1 MQKAILYLYAWRV
14 KGIMMK
20 IKYDLNLMKFMSFF
34 ESLTNTRLK
43 DCFIDKNSLL
53 VFVVEENQI
62 AKAIGK
68 KGVNVKNIKEKLNRK
83 IKIVEFNP
91 HLETF
96 IANIIRP
103 LIGKEIKVD
112 DKIVTIVGPDTKTK
126 GLLIGRNGQNLR
138 NYEEIVKRYFDINEI
153 KVI

>member
-1 MQKAILYLYAWRV
+1 
-14 KGIMMK
+14 MMK

-34 ESLTNTRLK
+34 ESLTNTKLK
-43 DCFIDKNSLL
+43 DCFIDKNGLL

-68 KGVNVKNIKEKLNRK
+68 RGINAKNIKQKINRK

-91 HLETF
+91 HLEIF
-96 IANIIRP
+96 VANLISP
-103 LIGKEIKVD
+103 LSAKEIKID
-112 DKIVTIVGPDTKTK
+112 DKVITITGPDTKTK

-138 NYEEIVKRYFDINEI
+138 NYEETVKRYFDINEI

>member
-1 MQKAILYLYAWRV
+1 
-14 KGIMMK
+14 MK
-20 IKYDLNLMKFMSFF
+20 IKYDLSLMKFMSFF

-91 HLETF
+91 HLEIF
-96 IANIIRP
+96 IANLINP
-103 LIGKEIKVD
+103 LKAKEIKID
-112 DKIVTIVGPDTKTK
+112 EKIVTIVGPDTKTK

-138 NYEEIVKRYFDINEI
+138 NYEEIVNRYFDIKEI

>member
-1 MQKAILYLYAWRV
+1 
-14 KGIMMK
+14 MK

-53 VFVVEENQI
+53 VFVVEENEI

-68 KGVNVKNIKEKLNRK
+68 KGVNVRNIKEKLNRK

-96 IANIIRP
+96 VANIIRP
-103 LIGKEIKVD
+103 LIGKEIKID
-112 DKIVTIVGPDTKTK
+112 DNVVTIVGPDTKTK

-138 NYEEIVKRYFDINEI
+138 NYEEIVNRYFDIKEI

>member
-1 MQKAILYLYAWRV
+1 
-14 KGIMMK
+14 MK

-53 VFVVEENQI
+53 VFVVKENEI

-68 KGVNVKNIKEKLNRK
+68 KGVNVRNIKEKLNRK

-96 IANIIRP
+96 VGKLINP
-103 LIGKEIKVD
+103 LKAKEIKVD
-112 DKIVTIVGPDTKTK
+112 DNVVTITGPDTKTK

-138 NYEEIVKRYFDINEI
+138 NYEEIVNRYFDIKEI

>member
-1 MQKAILYLYAWRV
+1 
-14 KGIMMK
+14 MMK
-20 IKYDLNLMKFMSFF
+20 IKYDLVLMKFMSFF
-34 ESLTNTRLK
+34 ESLTNTKLK
-43 DCFIDKNSLL
+43 DCFVDKNGLL

-68 KGVNVKNIKEKLNRK
+68 KGVNVRNIKEKLNRK

-96 IANIIRP
+96 VANIIRP

-112 DKIVTIVGPDTKTK
+112 DDVVTIVGPDTKTK

-138 NYEEIVKRYFDINEI
+138 NYEETVKRYFDIKEI

>member
-1 MQKAILYLYAWRV
+1 
-14 KGIMMK
+14 MK
-20 IKYDLNLMKFMSFF
+20 IKYDLVLMKFMSFF

-43 DCFIDKNSLL
+43 DCFVDKNGLL

-68 KGVNVKNIKEKLNRK
+68 KGVNVRNIKEKLNRK

-96 IANIIRP
+96 VANIIRP

-112 DKIVTIVGPDTKTK
+112 DDVVTIVGPDTKTK

-138 NYEEIVKRYFDINEI
+138 NYEETVKRYFDINEI

>member
-1 MQKAILYLYAWRV
+1 MI
-14 KGIMMK
+14 K

-34 ESLTNTRLK
+34 ESITKAKLK
-43 DCFIDKNSLL
+43 DCFFDKNEML
-53 VFVVEENQI
+53 VFLVEENQI

-68 KGVNVKNIKEKLNRK
+68 KGINVKNIRQKINRK

-91 HLETF
+91 NLETF
-96 IANIIRP
+96 VANLISP
-103 LIGKEIKVD
+103 LSAKEIKID
-112 DKIVTIVGPDTKTK
+112 DKVITIVGPDTKTK
-126 GLLIGRNGQNLR
+126 GLLIGRSGQNLR

>member
-1 MQKAILYLYAWRV
+1 
-14 KGIMMK
+14 MK
-20 IKYDLNLMKFMSFF
+20 IKYDLSLMKFMSFF
-34 ESLTNTRLK
+34 ESLTNTKLK
-43 DCFIDKNSLL
+43 DCFVDKNEML

-68 KGVNVKNIKEKLNRK
+68 KGVNVKRIKERLNRK

-103 LIGKEIKVD
+103 LIGKEIEVD
-112 DKIVTIVGPDTKTK
+112 DKIVTITGLDTKTK

-138 NYEEIVKRYFDINEI
+138 NYEGIVKRYFDINEI

>member
-1 MQKAILYLYAWRV
+1 MI
-14 KGIMMK
+14 K

-43 DCFIDKNSLL
+43 DCFVDKNSLL

-68 KGVNVKNIKEKLNRK
+68 KGINVKNIKEKLNRK

-96 IANIIRP
+96 VANLINP
-103 LIGKEIKVD
+103 LKANEIKID

-138 NYEEIVKRYFDINEI
+138 NYEDIVNRYFDIKEI

>member
-1 MQKAILYLYAWRV
+1 
-14 KGIMMK
+14 MMK
-20 IKYDLNLMKFMSFF
+20 IKYDLVLMKFMSFF

-43 DCFIDKNSLL
+43 DCFVDKNGLL

-68 KGVNVKNIKEKLNRK
+68 KGVNVRNIKEKLNRK

-96 IANIIRP
+96 VANIIRP

-112 DKIVTIVGPDTKTK
+112 DDVVTIVGPDTKTK

-138 NYEEIVKRYFDINEI
+138 NYEETVKRYFDIKEI

>member
-1 MQKAILYLYAWRV
+1 
-14 KGIMMK
+14 MK

-34 ESLTNTRLK
+34 EGLTKARLK

-68 KGVNVKNIKEKLNRK
+68 NGVNVKKIKEKLNRK

-91 HLETF
+91 YLEMF
-96 IANIIRP
+96 IANVIRP

-112 DKIVTIVGPDTKTK
+112 DKTVTIVGPDTKTK

-138 NYEEIVKRYFDINEI
+138 NYEETVKRYFDIKEI

>member
-1 MQKAILYLYAWRV
+1 
-14 KGIMMK
+14 MK
-20 IKYDLNLMKFMSFF
+20 IKYDLILMKFMSFF
-34 ESLTNTRLK
+34 ESLTNTKLK
-43 DCFIDKNSLL
+43 DCFVDKNEML

-68 KGVNVKNIKEKLNRK
+68 NGANVKRIKERLNRK

-96 IANIIRP
+96 IANTIRP

-138 NYEEIVKRYFDINEI
+138 NYEEMVKRYFDINEI

>member
-1 MQKAILYLYAWRV
+1 
-14 KGIMMK
+14 MK

-34 ESLTNTRLK
+34 ENLTNTRLK

-68 KGVNVKNIKEKLNRK
+68 KGVNVRNIKEKLNRK
-83 IKIVEFNP
+83 IKIVEFNSN
-91 HLETF
+91 LETF
-96 IANIIRP
+96 VANIIRP
-103 LIGKEIKVD
+103 LTGNEIKVD
-112 DKIVTIVGPDTKTK
+112 DKIITIVGPDTKTK

>member
-1 MQKAILYLYAWRV
+1 
-14 KGIMMK
+14 MK
-20 IKYDLNLMKFMSFF
+20 IKYDLVLMKFMSFF

-43 DCFIDKNSLL
+43 DCFVDKNGLL

-68 KGVNVKNIKEKLNRK
+68 KGVNVRNIKEKLNRK

-96 IANIIRP
+96 VANIIRP

-112 DKIVTIVGPDTKTK
+112 DDVVTIVGPDTKTR
-126 GLLIGRNGQNLR
+126 GLLIGRSGQNLR

>member
-1 MQKAILYLYAWRV
+1 MI
-14 KGIMMK
+14 K

-34 ESLTNTRLK
+34 ESLTNTKLK
-43 DCFIDKNSLL
+43 DCFIDNNSLL

-68 KGVNVKNIKEKLNRK
+68 KGVNVKRIKEKLNRK

-96 IANIIRP
+96 VANLINP
-103 LIGKEIKVD
+103 LKAKEIKIN
-112 DKIVTIVGPDTKTK
+112 DKVITIVGPDTKTK
-126 GLLIGRNGQNLR
+126 GLLIGRSGQNLR

>member
-1 MQKAILYLYAWRV
+1 
-14 KGIMMK
+14 MK

-34 ESLTNTRLK
+34 ENLTNTRLK

-68 KGVNVKNIKEKLNRK
+68 KGVNVRNIKEKLNRK

-91 HLETF
+91 HLEIF
-96 IANIIRP
+96 VANIIRP
-103 LIGKEIKVD
+103 LIGKEIKVE
-112 DKIVTIVGPDTKTK
+112 DKVVTIVGPDTKTK
-126 GLLIGRNGQNLR
+126 GLLIGRSGQNLR
-138 NYEEIVKRYFDINEI
+138 NYEEIVNRYFDIKEI

>member
-1 MQKAILYLYAWRV
+1 
-14 KGIMMK
+14 MK

-91 HLETF
+91 HLEIF
-96 IANIIRP
+96 IANLINP
-103 LIGKEIKVD
+103 LKAKEIKID
-112 DKIVTIVGPDTKTK
+112 EKIVTIVGPDTKTK

-138 NYEEIVKRYFDINEI
+138 NYEGVVKRYFDIKEI

>member
-1 MQKAILYLYAWRV
+1 
-14 KGIMMK
+14 MMK

-34 ESLTNTRLK
+34 ESLTKARLK

-68 KGVNVKNIKEKLNRK
+68 KGINVRNIKEKLNRK

-96 IANIIRP
+96 VANIIRP

-112 DKIVTIVGPDTKTK
+112 DNVVTITGPDTKTK

-138 NYEEIVKRYFDINEI
+138 NYEGIVKRYFDINEI

>member
-1 MQKAILYLYAWRV
+1 
-14 KGIMMK
+14 MK

-34 ESLTNTRLK
+34 ESLTNTKLK
-43 DCFIDKNSLL
+43 DCFIDNNSLL

-68 KGVNVKNIKEKLNRK
+68 KGVNVRNIKEKLNRK

-91 HLETF
+91 NIETF
-96 IANIIRP
+96 VANIIRP
-103 LIGKEIKVD
+103 LIGKEIKVED
-112 DKIVTIVGPDTKTK
+112 NVVTIVGPDTKTK

-138 NYEEIVKRYFDINEI
+138 NYEEMVKRYFDINEI

>member
-1 MQKAILYLYAWRV
+1 
-14 KGIMMK
+14 MK
-20 IKYDLNLMKFMSFF
+20 IKYDLVLMKFMSFF

-43 DCFIDKNSLL
+43 DCFVDKNGLL

-68 KGVNVKNIKEKLNRK
+68 KGVNVRNIKEKLNRK

-96 IANIIRP
+96 VANIIRP

-112 DKIVTIVGPDTKTK
+112 DDVVTIVGPDTKTK

-138 NYEEIVKRYFDINEI
+138 NYEETVKRYFDIKEI

>member
-1 MQKAILYLYAWRV
+1 
-14 KGIMMK
+14 MK
-20 IKYDLNLMKFMSFF
+20 IKYDLVLMKFMSFF

-43 DCFIDKNSLL
+43 DCFVDKNGLL

-68 KGVNVKNIKEKLNRK
+68 KGVNAKRIKEKLNRK

-91 HLETF
+91 HLEIF
-96 IANIIRP
+96 VANLINP
-103 LIGKEIKVD
+103 LKAKEIKID
-112 DKIVTIVGPDTKTK
+112 DKVITIVGPDTKTK

-138 NYEEIVKRYFDINEI
+138 NYEETVKRYFDINEI

>member
-1 MQKAILYLYAWRV
+1 MI
-14 KGIMMK
+14 K

-34 ESLTNTRLK
+34 ESLTNTKLK
-43 DCFIDKNSLL
+43 DCFIDNNSLL

-68 KGVNVKNIKEKLNRK
+68 KGVNAKRIKEKLNRK

-91 HLETF
+91 HLEIF
-96 IANIIRP
+96 VANLISP
-103 LIGKEIKVD
+103 LKAKEIKIN
-112 DKIVTIVGPDTKTK
+112 DKVVTIVGPDTKTK

-138 NYEEIVKRYFDINEI
+138 NYEETVKRYFDIKEI

>member
-1 MQKAILYLYAWRV
+1 
-14 KGIMMK
+14 MK

-34 ESLTNTRLK
+34 ENLTNTRLK

-53 VFVVEENQI
+53 FFVVEENQI

-68 KGVNVKNIKEKLNRK
+68 KGVNVRNIKEKLNRK
-83 IKIVEFNP
+83 IKIVEFNSN
-91 HLETF
+91 LETF
-96 IANIIRP
+96 VANIIRP
-103 LIGKEIKVD
+103 LTGNEIKVD
-112 DKIVTIVGPDTKTK
+112 DKIITIVGPDTKTK

>member
-1 MQKAILYLYAWRV
+1 
-14 KGIMMK
+14 MK

-68 KGVNVKNIKEKLNRK
+68 KGVNVRNIKEKLNRK

-96 IANIIRP
+96 VANLINP
-103 LIGKEIKVD
+103 LKAKEIKID

-138 NYEEIVKRYFDINEI
+138 NYEEIVNRYFDIKEI

>member
-1 MQKAILYLYAWRV
+1 MI
-14 KGIMMK
+14 K
-20 IKYDLNLMKFMSFF
+20 IKYDLNLMRFMSFF
-34 ESLTNTRLK
+34 ESLTNTKLK
-43 DCFIDKNSLL
+43 DCFIDNNSLL

-68 KGVNVKNIKEKLNRK
+68 KGVNAKRIKEKLNRK

-91 HLETF
+91 HLEIF
-96 IANIIRP
+96 VANLINP
-103 LIGKEIKVD
+103 LKEKEINVSDKV
-112 DKIVTIVGPDTKTK
+112 VTIVGPDTKTK

>member
-1 MQKAILYLYAWRV
+1 
-14 KGIMMK
+14 MK

-53 VFVVEENQI
+53 VFVVKENEI

-68 KGVNVKNIKEKLNRK
+68 KGVNVRNIKEKLNRK

-96 IANIIRP
+96 VGKLINP
-103 LIGKEIKVD
+103 LKAKEINVD
-112 DKIVTIVGPDTKTK
+112 DNVVTITGPDTKTK

-138 NYEEIVKRYFDINEI
+138 NYEEIVNRYFDIKEI

>member
-1 MQKAILYLYAWRV
+1 
-14 KGIMMK
+14 MK

-34 ESLTNTRLK
+34 ESLTKTRLK

-68 KGVNVKNIKEKLNRK
+68 KGVNVRNIKEKLNRK

-96 IANIIRP
+96 VANIIRP

-112 DKIVTIVGPDTKTK
+112 DNVVTIVGPDTKTK

>member
-1 MQKAILYLYAWRV
+1 
-14 KGIMMK
+14 MK

-91 HLETF
+91 HLEIF
-96 IANIIRP
+96 IANLINP
-103 LIGKEIKVD
+103 LKAKEIKID
-112 DKIVTIVGPDTKTK
+112 EKIVTIVGPDTKTK

-138 NYEEIVKRYFDINEI
+138 NYEEIVNRYFDINEI
-153 KVI
+153 KVV

>member
-1 MQKAILYLYAWRV
+1 
-14 KGIMMK
+14 MK

-34 ESLTNTRLK
+34 ESLTNTKLK
-43 DCFIDKNSLL
+43 DCFIDKNGLL

-68 KGVNVKNIKEKLNRK
+68 RGINAKNIKQKINRK

-91 HLETF
+91 HLEIF
-96 IANIIRP
+96 VANLISP
-103 LIGKEIKVD
+103 LSAKEIKID
-112 DKIVTIVGPDTKTK
+112 DKVITITGPDTKTK

-138 NYEEIVKRYFDINEI
+138 NYEETVKRYFDINEI

>member
-1 MQKAILYLYAWRV
+1 
-14 KGIMMK
+14 MK

-112 DKIVTIVGPDTKTK
+112 DKIVTITGPDTKTK

-138 NYEEIVKRYFDINEI
+138 NYEEMVKRYFDINEI

>member
-1 MQKAILYLYAWRV
+1 
-14 KGIMMK
+14 MMK

-34 ESLTNTRLK
+34 ESLTKARLK

-68 KGVNVKNIKEKLNRK
+68 KGINVRNIKEKLNRK

-96 IANIIRP
+96 VANIIRP

-112 DKIVTIVGPDTKTK
+112 DNVVTITGPDTKTK
-126 GLLIGRNGQNLR
+126 GLLIKRNGQNLR
-138 NYEEIVKRYFDINEI
+138 NYEGIVKRYFDINEI

>member
-1 MQKAILYLYAWRV
+1 
-14 KGIMMK
+14 MK

-53 VFVVEENQI
+53 VFVVKENQI

-68 KGVNVKNIKEKLNRK
+68 KGVNVRNIKEKLNRK

-96 IANIIRP
+96 VANIIRP

-112 DKIVTIVGPDTKTK
+112 DNVVTITGPDTKTK

-138 NYEEIVKRYFDINEI
+138 NYEEIVNRYFDIKEI